1 MSGETAPDYGGGS
14 IVNLSASVLN
24 AFGVD
29 PPAPTCH
36 RGVLPADLLD
46 DNTGIVLFV
55 CDALGLLQLRRVL
68 ETGRTPALSRLSEG
82 SHGMRQL
89 TSVFPSTTTAALT
102 SLSTACAPAQHGILG
117 HRQWMDEVGALCNM
131 LRFATDGDDPQPLSE
146 ELVSV
151 VPTIY
156 ELLDAASVTS
166 FAISS
171 SAHEGTRFSNV
182 IHKGAR
188 FLGYDSLSEIPF
200 LLEHSFEQAGDRP
213 TFHYVYWHMIDALAH
228 TYGPK
233 SGSRSQD
240 PYSLEMELIDRVVAE
255 LLAVCERG
263 NRTFIFTA
271 DHGQAELSP
280 ERAIV
285 LDEDITSRLRYPPG
299 GGRRAIYLASDN
311 AVELREHRLLQ
322 QEDIRVVEA
331 DAAFDGGWFG
341 ADGGVFRSRV
351 GQLLVVSS
359 ADRQVLVDYGRGTF
373 AYRGAHGALTDD
385 EMLVPLLV
393 ADC

>member
-1 MSGETAPDYGGGS
+1 MSIETTPDYAGGS
-14 IVNLSASVLN
+14 IVNLSASVLK

-29 PPAPTCH
+29 PPSPVCR
-36 RGVLPADLLD
+36 RGILPADLLD
-46 DNTGIVLFV
+46 DNAGIVLFV
-55 CDALGLLQLRRVL
+55 CDALGLLQLRSVL
-68 ETGRTPALSRLSEG
+68 ETGRTPTLSRLSEG

-131 LRFATDGDDPQPLSE
+131 LRFATDGEDPRPLSE

-151 VPTIY
+151 VPTVH
-156 ELLDAASVTS
+156 ELLEAASVSS

-171 SAHEGTRFSNV
+171 SAHEGTGFSNV
-182 IHKGAR
+182 IHRGAT
-188 FLGYDSLSEIPF
+188 FLGYDSISEIPF
-200 LLEHSFEQAGDRP
+200 LLEHSFELAGDRP
-213 TFHYVYWHMIDALAH
+213 TFHYAYWHMVDALAH
-228 TYGPK
+228 AYGPG
-233 SGSRSQD
+233 SGRRSQD
-240 PYSLEMELIDRVVAE
+240 PYSLEMELVDRVVAE
-255 LLAVCERG
+255 LLAVCERH

-285 LDEDITSRLRYPPG
+285 LDRDIASQLRYPPG

-311 AVELREHRLLQ
+311 PAALREHRLLQ
-322 QEDIRVVEA
+322 QDDIRVVEA

-341 ADGGVFRSRV
+341 RDAGAFRSRV

-359 ADRQVLVDYGRGTF
+359 ADRQVLVDYGSGTF
-373 AYRGAHGALTDD
+373 AYRGAHGALSQD
-385 EMLVPLLV
+385 EMLVPVLV
-393 ADC
+393 ANC